1 MIFDTHA
8 HYDDKKF
15 DEDRETLLTNLK
27 DYNIGTVVNIS
38 SNLASVKATLEL
50 TKNYDFIYGAV
61 GIHPTETGELTEE
74 SFAWLKEQAKQE
86 KIVAI
91 GEIGLDYY
99 WNEPDEATQKKW
111 FLRQLSLAKELNMPF
126 IIHSRE
132 AAKDTLD
139 IIKSE
144 HPDGQN
150 GVIHCFSYSKEMAKE
165 YLSMG
170 FYLGIGGVITFQN
183 GKKLKEVV
191 EYMPISQLLLET
203 DCPYLAPVPYRGQ
216 RNFSGYL
223 PYIIEEI
230 AHLKNISPETVIEIT
245 EQNAKK
251 FYRLETVN
259 KKSI

>member
-15 DEDRETLLTNLK
+15 NEDRNMLLTHLK
-27 DYNIGTVVNIS
+27 DYNIGTVVNVS
-38 SNLASVKATLEL
+38 SDLKSIQSTLEL
-50 TKNYDFIYGAV
+50 TKKYDFIYGAV
-61 GIHPTETGELTEE
+61 GIHPTETHELTEE

-86 KIVAI
+86 KIIAI

-99 WNEPDEATQKKW
+99 WKEPKEDIQKKW
-111 FLRQLSLAKELNMPF
+111 FIRQLCLAKEWDMPF
-126 IIHSRE
+126 IIHSRD
-132 AAKDTLD
+132 AARDTLD

-144 HPDGQN
+144 RPNGKN
-150 GVIHCFSYSKEMAKE
+150 GVVHCFSYSKEIAKE
-165 YLSMG
+165 YLAMG

-183 GKKLKEVV
+183 AKKLKEVV

-223 PYIIEEI
+223 SYIIEEI
-230 AHLKNISPETVIEIT
+230 AYIKNISPEKVIELT
-245 EQNAKK
+245 EQNAKE
-251 FYRLETVN
+251 FYHL
-259 KKSI
+259 S